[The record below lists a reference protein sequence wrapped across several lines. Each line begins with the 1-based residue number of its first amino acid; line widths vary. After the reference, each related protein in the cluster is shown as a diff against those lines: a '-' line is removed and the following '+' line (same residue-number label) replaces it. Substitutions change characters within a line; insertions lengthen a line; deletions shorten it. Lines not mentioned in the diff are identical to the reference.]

1 MKIVGTR
8 SGFAL
13 DTLEIV
19 RTKEVV
25 ESCAFMKDCNSKT
38 TIKLSYMTS
47 A

>member
-1 MKIVGTR
+1 MKIVGTC

-13 DTLEIV
+13 DTLETV

-25 ESCAFMKDCNSKT
+25 ESCAFMKEQQQNN
-38 TIKLSYMTS
+38 YY